1 MKYNYPGDVTIIDP
15 KVQELIDA
23 LLGGL
28 DEQAL
33 KNLLQMDPEEEIY
46 WSLQPPDCRGG
57 MDDPQYN
64 LGSIYI
70 QVSKAYGHP
79 IELKTVSGSKAP
91 ARLQFKLSAPY
102 NRSFAWSVKNLPDP
116 KESEHG
122 IIHQWIRLEEYNPGV
137 FRQDVKFW

>member
-1 MKYNYPGDVTIIDP
+1 MKYNYPGDVTIIAP
-15 KVQELIDA
+15 AVQELIDA

-33 KNLLQMDPEEEIY
+33 KSLLQM
-46 WSLQPPDCRGG
+46 
-57 MDDPQYN
+57 
-64 LGSIYI
+64 
-70 QVSKAYGHP
+70 
-79 IELKTVSGSKAP
+79 
-91 ARLQFKLSAPY
+91 
-102 NRSFAWSVKNLPDP
+102 DP